1 MFSAVLMGNN
11 HQNCYKETRTSVNYV
26 MECIQPENMSR
37 LPVTTQFLQY
47 CYNDVNIVGHYF
59 QSS

>member
-11 HQNCYKETRTSVNYV
+11 HQNGYKETRTSVDYV

-37 LPVTTQFLQY
+37 LPVTTQFLALLL
-47 CYNDVNIVGHYF
+47 
-59 QSS
+59 